1 MINLLPPKRVLDI
14 KIARTNTI
22 LSRYI
27 KLLLL
32 SILVLTAAVIAAHY
46 FFIIQE
52 SNTQHTLAI
61 NQKKV
66 QQLEPVQKQAE
77 DLSQTV
83 NTISGLLSRNI
94 KFSDMLTQI
103 GSIMPPGSVLTGLQF
118 SIEDV
123 ESPLVVSAQVDN
135 AQKAAVLRN
144 NLASSPLFKKAEIK
158 NITQIEKKSDTNPPS
173 VSTEP
178 VLPTTDTSTRD
189 SYTYTTVIN
198 AYFKDNVIG
207 VKK

>member
-1 MINLLPPKRVLDI
+1 M
-14 KIARTNTI
+14 
-22 LSRYI
+22 
-27 KLLLL
+27 
-32 SILVLTAAVIAAHY
+32 
-46 FFIIQE
+46 
-52 SNTQHTLAI
+52 
-61 NQKKV
+61 